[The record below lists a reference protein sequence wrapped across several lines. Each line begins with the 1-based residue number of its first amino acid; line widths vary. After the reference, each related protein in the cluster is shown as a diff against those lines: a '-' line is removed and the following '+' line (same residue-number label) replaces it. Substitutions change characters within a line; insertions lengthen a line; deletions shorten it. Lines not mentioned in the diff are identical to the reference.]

1 MASGQGVT
9 LGLIVEGHGEEQA
22 APTLIRHIARAFS
35 FHASIRC
42 EVRRVPKSQ
51 LIQPGELE
59 RAVEALTRQIGRRQP
74 VLVLLDA
81 DDDCPKDLAE
91 KLKARCH
98 AKHADLTISIVIAK
112 REYEA
117 WFLAAAR
124 SLAGQRGLAEQ
135 LNPPRD
141 PESVQG
147 AKEWLTFRMRPDQS
161 YSPTRH
167 QSAYSDLMD
176 LPEARRARSF
186 RKLEKEL
193 GRLLGW
199 EQG

>member
-1 MASGQGVT
+1 MASAEGVI

-22 APTLIRHIARAFS
+22 APTLIRKIARSFS
-35 FHASIRC
+35 FHASIKC
-42 EVRRVPKSQ
+42 AVRRVPKSQ
-51 LIQPGELE
+51 LVQPGELE
-59 RAVEALTRQIGRRQP
+59 RAVEALTRQIGRGQP
-74 VLVLLDA
+74 LLVLLDA
-81 DDDCPKDLAE
+81 DDDCPKYLANN
-91 KLKARCH
+91 LKARCLIN
-98 AKHADLTISIVIAK
+98 HADVIISIVLAK
-112 REYEA
+112 KEYEA

-135 LNPPRD
+135 LDPPID

-147 AKEWLTFRMRPDQS
+147 AKEGLTARMRSDQS

-176 LPEARRARSF
+176 LSEARKARSF
-186 RKLEKEL
+186 RKFEKEL

-199 EQG
+199 